1 MHARCAKRE
10 KAQGNSQSQCGKIV
24 YTDALYVWNAANLG
38 ALQHIAKPAL
48 LAEIQHAP
56 SERNAKVL

>member
-1 MHARCAKRE
+1 MHVRCANRE
-10 KAQGNSQSQCGKIV
+10 KVHGNSQSQCGKIV
-24 YTDALYVWNAANLG
+24 LNEALYVWNAADLG